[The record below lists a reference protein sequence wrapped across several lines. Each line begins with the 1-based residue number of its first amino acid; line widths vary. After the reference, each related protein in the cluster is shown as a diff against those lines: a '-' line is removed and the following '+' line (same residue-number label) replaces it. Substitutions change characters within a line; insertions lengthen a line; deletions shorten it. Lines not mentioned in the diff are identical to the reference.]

1 VQRQRGRHGAGAAG
15 RYRLKAAAE
24 SSGDIAGL
32 LMLDGLVF
40 QAETEARWLDMCQA
54 LLARENIAAGTAR
67 RHSEIPAEQAAE
79 RSS

>member
-1 VQRQRGRHGAGAAG
+1 MITLGTMPSTGRV
-15 RYRLKAAAE
+15 RT
-24 SSGDIAGL
+24 L

-40 QAETEARWLDMCQA
+40 QAETEARWLGLCHA
-54 LLARENIAAGTAR
+54 RLARENIAAGTAR